1 MPTGRKPRP
10 LKLVDNGKNR
20 HTKDTMENR
29 ENGEPTGCSDKLKP
43 PKSLSPEAKKE
54 WKRVVKLYRQLDTPI
69 INDLDISA
77 FTAYCESVAIYQ
89 KAEAEY
95 QSGPLIYRAADGKPT
110 ENPYIT
116 IMRREGQNIIKYA
129 EQLCLS
135 PVGRARMGVAAAKK
149 AAESDPMAAYMSKYG
164 G

>member
-77 FTAYCESVAIYQ
+77 LAAYCESVAIYQ
-89 KAEAEY
+89 K
-95 QSGPLIYRAADGKPT
+95 P
-110 ENPYIT
+110 
-116 IMRREGQNIIKYA
+116 RRNTKTARLYTGRRTASQRKTHI
-129 EQLCLS
+129 S
-135 PVGRARMGVAAAKK
+135 PSCAGRGRI
-149 AAESDPMAAYMSKYG
+149 S
-164 G
+164 

>member
-43 PKSLSPEAKKE
+43 PKGLSPGAKKE
-54 WKRVVKLYRQLDTPI
+54 WKRVIKLYRQLDTPI

-77 FTAYCESVAIYQ
+77 LTAYCESVAIYQ

-95 QSGPLIYRAADGKPT
+95 QIGPLIYRAADGRPT
-110 ENPYIT
+110 ENPYIA
-116 IMRREGQNIIKYA
+116 IMRREGQSIIKYA

-149 AAESDPMAAYMSKYG
+149 AAESDPMAAYLSKYG
-164 G
+164 D

>member
-20 HTKDTMENR
+20 NTKDTIESR
-29 ENGEPTGCSDKLKP
+29 KNGEPAGCSDKLKP
-43 PKSLSPEAKKE
+43 PKALTPEARKE
-54 WKRVVKLYRQLDTPI
+54 WKRVVKLYRQLDTSI
-69 INDLDISA
+69 INDLDISML
-77 FTAYCESVAIYQ
+77 TAYCESVAIYR
-89 KAEAEY
+89 KAEVEY
-95 QSGPLIYRAADGKPT
+95 QTGQLIYLSADGKPS

-116 IMRREGQNIIKYA
+116 IMRREGQNMIKYA

-149 AAESDPMAAYMSKYG
+149 AAESDPMAAYLSKYG

>member
-10 LKLVDNGKNR
+10 LKLVDNGKAR
-20 HTKDTMENR
+20 HTNNELDER
-29 ENGEPTGCSDKLKP
+29 ENGEPGGCSAELKP
-43 PKSLSPEAKKE
+43 IKSLSKAARKE
-54 WKRVVKLYRQLDTPI
+54 WKRVIKLYRELDAPI
-69 INDLDISA
+69 INDLDIA
-77 FTAYCESVAIYQ
+77 VLAAYCESVAIYQ
-89 KAEAEY
+89 QAEADY
-95 QSGPLIYRAADGKPT
+95 QKGPLVYRTPEGKT
-110 ENPYIT
+110 MENPYIS

-149 AAESDPMAAYMSKYG
+149 AAESDPMAAYLSRYG